1 MEEPWRRF
9 ESGIISCALWKGHGR
24 LNGRSVTVLTA
35 TVERRC
41 KAKDGSW
48 KSGDSFDRSDIPRVI
63 YNLQRAYEVMV
74 EEEHV
79 QVELDEEMLQ
89 RSDERLPQA

>member
-9 ESGIISCALWKGHGR
+9 ESGIISCAVWKKKGKVIGQNVN
-24 LNGRSVTVLTA
+24 LLTA
-35 TVERRC
+35 AVERRC

-48 KSGDSFDRSDIPRVI
+48 RAGSSFDRSDIPRVI
-63 YNLQRAYEVMV
+63 YNLQQAREAMT
-74 EEEHV
+74 EEEDV

-89 RSDERLPQA
+89 LGDERLPQD

>member
-1 MEEPWRRF
+1 MAQPWKRS
-9 ESGIISCALWKGHGR
+9 ESGIISCVLWKKQR
-24 LNGRSVTVLTA
+24 TVNGRSVTVLTA
-35 TVERRC
+35 TVERRYRD
-41 KAKDGSW
+41 KDGNW

-63 YNLQRAYEVMV
+63 YSLQRAYEVMV